1 MQGVAVLGRHTDGGE
16 DGGSLLLGYAGHV
29 GALYVEQSYTKLEV
43 MMTGCQHLQDQRAAD
58 EGHLVEPPRH
68 ERLQGVQGEEG
79 VLRVAVHHRPVA
91 EVGGVPGQHH
101 DGGVG
106 NDGDTDLGSKI
117 PAESTIL
124 AFMVSASTR
133 CMQESVSWSRL
144 VGQPRAAAAF
154 SANL

>member
-1 MQGVAVLGRHTDGGE
+1 M
-16 DGGSLLLGYAGHV
+16 AGW
-29 GALYVEQSYTKLEV
+29 
-43 MMTGCQHLQDQRAAD
+43 QHLIEHGAAD
-58 EGHLVEPPRH
+58 EGHPGEHPGH
-68 ERLQGVQGEEG
+68 ERLQGVHGEEG

-101 DGGVG
+101 GGGGVD

-124 AFMVSASTR
+124 AFMVSASTC